1 MAKRS
6 VLGVITGKLGN
17 MVGQKNS
24 LVSSKDKQVWRVYN
38 GTVKNPKSIKQAQ
51 QRALFV
57 AAKNF
62 RVALAKLLDH
72 SWQGVDYGTKS
83 LNHFESMVLAN
94 GGANYPGFIIQ
105 PKGSQDAIP
114 QPFPVSRGSI
124 PFDSSLSFF
133 ENDKMVVAGI
143 TQIELAAAD
152 TTNGAAWTKLLAANP
167 ALKDGDMITAIAFV
181 SSDVIPTAFSSMYLV
196 YDRFIIDTQDTTPL
210 VSDCIVSQK
219 GILKLH
225 PEGED
230 PIQGVFIGKSTDAFG
245 YMGGAAVI
253 ISRQKGAKAQWQRS
267 NSDLVVDAAFT
278 SWLMTQEY
286 VNETL
291 ESYMQSTS
299 AAESDWYLNE
309 TGDNSG
315 EQASSANIVKAKS
328 MQLSNGTSVTGSY
341 YKYNGREGYL
351 FLPGG
356 NLGGYMH
363 EHIYYTLNGTTL
375 TPVECATSVHPDY
388 SQELVAMDDVFE
400 TLVAKGYNVTLVP

>member
-6 VLGVITGKLGN
+6 ILGVMTGKLGN
-17 MVGQKNS
+17 MVGQSNS

-38 GTVKNPKSIKQAQ
+38 GNVKNPKTVKQAM

-62 RVALAKLLDH
+62 RQALKVILDH

-143 TQIELAAAD
+143 TQVELATAD
-152 TTNGAAWTKLLAANP
+152 TTNGAAWTKLLAVNP

-181 SSDVIPTAFSSMYLV
+181 SSDIIPTAFSSMYLV
-196 YDRFIIDTQDTTPL
+196 YDRFIINTQDTTPL

-225 PEGED
+225 PEGEN
-230 PIQGVFIGKSTDAFG
+230 PIQGVFIGKSPDAFG

-253 ISRQKGAKAQWQRS
+253 ISRQKGTKAQWQRS
-267 NSDLVVDAAFT
+267 NSDFVVDAAFT
-278 SWLMTQEY
+278 SWLMTQDY

-291 ESYMQSTS
+291 DTFMQST
-299 AAESDWYLNE
+299 ANAESDWYLNE
-309 TGDNSG
+309 TGDNNNG
-315 EQASSANIVKAKS
+315 QTTDPGIVDTITLN
-328 MQLSNGTSVTGSY
+328 LSNGSTTPGASY
-341 YKYNGREGYL
+341 SYRNKQGFLFIPAGNGGGASHYTIKYTISGMN
-351 FLPGG
+351 
-356 NLGGYMH
+356 
-363 EHIYYTLNGTTL
+363 I
-375 TPVECATSVHPDY
+375 TPVEMGAGVYITGPGEGVK
-388 SQELVAMDDVFE
+388 MTDVFDI
-400 TLVAKGYNVTLVP
+400 LVSKGYNVQLLP